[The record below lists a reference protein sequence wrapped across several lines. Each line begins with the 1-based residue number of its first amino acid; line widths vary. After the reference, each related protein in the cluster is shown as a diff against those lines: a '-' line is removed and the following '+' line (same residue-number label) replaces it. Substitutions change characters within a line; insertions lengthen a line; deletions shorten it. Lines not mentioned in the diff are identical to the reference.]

1 MSTVAVLPVK
11 SFAAAKLRLEPQ
23 LAPGPRRALTEA
35 MLSDVLVALR
45 RAESIDSVLVVTA
58 DSAAGR
64 IAGSHEAETLD
75 DDSESGQSDA
85 ARAGIEAALRGGATR
100 VLLVP
105 GDCPLLDQAELDSL
119 LGRPRAA
126 GAHVTIVPDRHRE
139 GTNALL
145 LAPPDS
151 MTPAFG
157 EGSLA
162 RHLEAARAANLAHD
176 VAELPSL
183 ALDVDTPDDL
193 VALRAALAEQRGG
206 AANTRGML
214 AQFDRSG
221 RAATAS

>member
-1 MSTVAVLPVK
+1 VSTVAVLPVK
-11 SFAAAKLRLEPQ
+11 SFASAKLRLEPL
-23 LAPGPRRALTEA
+23 LAPGPRRALAEA

-45 RAESIDSVLVVTA
+45 RAESIDSALVVTA
-58 DSAAGR
+58 DSAAAR
-64 IAGSHEAETLD
+64 IAGSHDAETLPD
-75 DDSESGQSDA
+75 PSESGQSDA
-85 ARAGIEAALRGGATR
+85 ARAGIAAALGGEATR

-105 GDCPLLDQAELDSL
+105 GDCPLLDPAELDSL

-126 GAHVTIVPDRHRE
+126 GAHATIVPDRHRE

-145 LAPPDS
+145 LSPPEA
-151 MTPAFG
+151 MAPAFG

-193 VALRAALAEQRGG
+193 AALRSALAEQRGG

-214 AQFDRSG
+214 AQFDRSS